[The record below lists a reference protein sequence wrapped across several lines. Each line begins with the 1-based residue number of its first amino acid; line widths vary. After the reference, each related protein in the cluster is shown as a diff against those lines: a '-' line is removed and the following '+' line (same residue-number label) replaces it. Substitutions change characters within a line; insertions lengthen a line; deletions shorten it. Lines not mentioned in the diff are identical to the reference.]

1 MRGVCPEERNE
12 NQKRQ
17 GYEKE
22 FPPHCYT
29 WALIGSFRK
38 NRMSLDGK
46 LKWFVLGQVEHIV
59 QAVRANQPKSGL
71 KRDGITWQSC
81 LISAIITDKV
91 IRRGHVGLGSSETN
105 C

>member
-1 MRGVCPEERNE
+1 
-12 NQKRQ
+12 
-17 GYEKE
+17 
-22 FPPHCYT
+22 
-29 WALIGSFRK
+29 
-38 NRMSLDGK
+38 MSLDGK